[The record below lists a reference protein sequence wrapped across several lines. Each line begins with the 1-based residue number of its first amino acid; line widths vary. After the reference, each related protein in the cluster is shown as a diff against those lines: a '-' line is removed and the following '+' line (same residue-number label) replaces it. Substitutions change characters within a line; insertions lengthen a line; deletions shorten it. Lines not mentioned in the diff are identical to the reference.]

1 MMSEFNQRAYD
12 LFLSP
17 MVKALATEEG
27 AKLGQQLHSLR
38 VQRWAWSSLNP
49 LLSWLKPTAEAIHA
63 QRRSVPADQAF
74 RKAEQL
80 GSDMLSA
87 SFDYYRDIR
96 DAVSEA
102 QFFGIYGSMF
112 SLYLADKPQTRERA
126 ADQAKGGRDAAFVK
140 DALAAIATG
149 GYAEAVARAGALLA
163 RRGQPLPLARL
174 QLKKELLAD
183 YKDFLPDLPADTAR
197 RIRGEQDVIVSY
209 ERDAAI
215 EALPK
220 LLTRFEDRERFLA
233 LLNRLPADVRIQ
245 ADGVTPEQ
253 EATLERI
260 RRVLAA
266 DRTNLGSAGQSG
278 RPLDSATRAQ
288 KPQGVR
294 R

>member
-1 MMSEFNQRAYD
+1 
-12 LFLSP
+12 
-17 MVKALATEEG
+17 
-27 AKLGQQLHSLR
+27 
-38 VQRWAWSSLNP
+38 VQRWAWSGLNP
-49 LLSWLKPTAEAIHA
+49 WLSWLKPTAEAIRA

-74 RKAEQL
+74 RKAERL

-96 DAVSEA
+96 DAASEA

-112 SLYLADKPQTRERA
+112 SLYSADKPQTRERA

-140 DALAAIATG
+140 EALAAIATG

-163 RRGQPLPLARL
+163 RRGQPLPLSRL

-183 YKDFLPDLPADTAR
+183 YKEFLPDLPADMAR
-197 RIRGEQDVIVSY
+197 RIRGEQDVIVTY

-220 LLTRFEDRERFLA
+220 LLTNLDDRERFLT
-233 LLNRLPADVRIQ
+233 LLERLPADARVQ
-245 ADGVTPEQ
+245 ADGVTSEQ
-253 EATLERI
+253 TATLERI

-266 DRTNLGSAGQSG
+266 DSAGAGPAGPRG
-278 RPLDSATRAQ
+278 RSSDGATRAP
-288 KPQGVR
+288 KSQGVGR
-294 R
+294 